1 MRNDLWQKPQARVLS
16 FADQERIC
24 ENEFLSGGP
33 YWHLSTD
40 GKKQEIIFIDD
51 DDFKFA
57 MTCLA
62 LLVLEYKVKIIAFV
76 FMNNHLHW
84 ILEGA
89 EAECLA
95 LFKAFVK
102 RLKAYMHRKGRFG
115 VLDDFD
121 CGTPIPITTLEQMR
135 NEIAY
140 VHRNPYVVRTDVLP
154 YTYRWG
160 DGCLYFNP
168 MSLNIQGQAPSSFSY
183 TELRAIL
190 NSRYR
195 ELPDSYRIFQNYV
208 LPLSFSYFRKG
219 MNLFRHA
226 SHYFGILTKN
236 LESSSEIAKRLGDMV
251 VLNDEEIFP
260 LARRLSSN
268 RYGISSV
275 KDLNGQQKIDIAKT
289 LHFEYHVGNKQVSRV
304 LALDPS
310 IVNQLF
316 PNKNGV

>member
-1 MRNDLWQKPQARVLS
+1 MKNDLCQKPQARVLS

-24 ENEFLSGGP
+24 ENEFSSGGP

-40 GKKQEIIFIDD
+40 GNKQEIIFIDD

-102 RLKAYMHRKGRFG
+102 RLKAYM
-115 VLDDFD
+115 
-121 CGTPIPITTLEQMR
+121 
-135 NEIAY
+135 
-140 VHRNPYVVRTDVLP
+140 HRNPYVVRTDVLP